1 MNRSP
6 GGVVNN
12 IGGSLIA
19 SVTFLGHLPHKSQ
32 SWTTS
37 FLQIIHRHH
46 HQSQRRGDRTIA
58 AAAGNNKTSSCA
70 IRVTENENI
79 TRLRSPPQYSRSSST
94 ARETSTIVS
103 CMPSVFVRRR
113 DPGDRETHFIT
124 RFGTSFSSRR
134 CLSY

>member
-1 MNRSP
+1 MNKFP
-6 GGVVNN
+6 GGVVEDRR
-12 IGGSLIA
+12 GSLMA
-19 SVTFLGHLPHKSQ
+19 SVSYPDHPPNKIQ
-32 SWTTS
+32 SWTIS

-46 HQSQRRGDRTIA
+46 HHSPGRGDRTIA